1 MRLIQCPKCG
11 SKVKLRPRSFSQ
23 WRKEWR
29 KGKRQCH
36 NCGAWL
42 EFSNPV
48 FVGGIIGLVSGAIA
62 VSSRYWGFTNQ
73 WLTFAIVILI
83 CLLLMAI
90 IIKTLGRW
98 EVIPEGFEDSPKVQF
113 WSRVLSIS
121 IWFAV
126 ITVAV
131 TVIRQGLMIRKLM
144 MTLQSTSHD
153 PDILEQAIQLWW
165 VSFKINAVVGYGVSA
180 IAFMICIVASF
191 MRRRARIPDKLCI
204 ASD

>member
-23 WRKEWR
+23 WRK
-29 KGKRQCH
+29 GKRQCH

-42 EFSNPV
+42 ELSNPV
-48 FVGGIIGLVSGAIA
+48 FLSGLSGLLFGAII
-62 VSSRYWGFTNQ
+62 VGSRYWGFTNQ
-73 WLTFAIVILI
+73 WLRFAIVIPI
-83 CLLLMAI
+83 CWLLGAI

-98 EVIPEGFEDSPKVQF
+98 EFLPEGFKDSPKVQF
-113 WSRVLSIS
+113 WFRVLSIS
-121 IWFAV
+121 SWFAA
-126 ITVAV
+126 IAMAV
-131 TVIRQGLMIRKLM
+131 TVINMGLMVRKLI
-144 MTLQSTSHD
+144 MTLQSTSYD
-153 PDILEQAIQLWW
+153 PDIGEQAVQLWL

-191 MRRRARIPDKLCI
+191 MRRRARILDKLCI